1 MALNKEKV
9 QDLIDDF
16 VVSNVEQINE
26 VATANP
32 MVYDAV
38 INALNLLS
46 RKFGT
51 IQAINIPKPAA
62 PIEPEKQKA
71 NALHPSVQM
80 LEDFVDIK
88 GNETRVGRIDYEN
101 EEVTFFTA
109 DPKKRIKLKFS
120 VVNDAIEKGAI
131 KLVGPPKLNPL
142 IKVDEK
148 FIDKNTKNVFIV
160 KEIIRLNEEVRLLK
174 WENKTNVTLD
184 FSVINDLI
192 SRGDWLPYTQAV
204 APKLNPLVK
213 IGAEFI
219 QDKTTFSGT
228 PKSIFIIND
237 IDYDKGV
244 ISLIGETIQGTADV
258 SFNFVNDKL
267 TSGEWVPYVQPATQ
281 PQAPKLNALVDI
293 GEVFEDTNKNGEI
306 ITITD
311 IDYTKRKVQYDKEGL
326 GVRDADFE
334 QINGFIEDNE
344 WVHKPSSKV
353 IQSNTFGALTLN
365 PSVQVGQK
373 YIDLED
379 DSNFNVLLIDQK
391 KQVVTI
397 NWNEDDIQGEV
408 DFEDFNDNLQA
419 ATWVLAPDQAQ
430 GTATEDEILDAI
442 EGLELIGDAISKK
455 EIAEL
460 KKQLKQLK
468 KKKP

>member
-88 GNETRVGRIDYEN
+88 GNETRVGRIDYQN

-109 DPKKRIKLKFS
+109 DPKKPIKLKFS

-219 QDKTTFSGT
+219 AKSGN
-228 PKSIFIIND
+228 IFIIND
-237 IDYDKGV
+237 IDYDEDE
-244 ISLIGETIQGTADV
+244 ISLIGETIQGTSDV
-258 SFNFVNDKL
+258 SFGFLNDKL
-267 TSGEWVPYVQPATQ
+267 TSGDWVPYVQRQTQ
-281 PQAPKLNALVDI
+281 PQPPKLNPLVDI

-311 IDYTKRKVQYDKEGL
+311 IDHSDNTIKYDSSTMGKDLYISFDIVNNFIDKKR
-326 GVRDADFE
+326 
-334 QINGFIEDNE
+334 
-344 WVHKPSSKV
+344 WVHKPPV
-353 IQSNTFGALTLN
+353 TQSNTFGALTLN
-365 PSVQVGQK
+365 PSVQIGQK

-379 DSNFNVLLIDQK
+379 DSNFNVLLIDQN

-419 ATWVLAPDQAQ
+419 ATWVLSPDQAQ

>member
-16 VVSNVEQINE
+16 VVSNVDQINE

-71 NALHPSVQM
+71 NALHPSVQL

-88 GNETRVGRIDYEN
+88 GNETRVGKIDFEN

-109 DPKKRIKLKFS
+109 DDTKKRIKLKFS
-120 VVNDAIEKGAI
+120 VVNDAIEKGGI
-131 KLVGPPKLNPL
+131 KLKAQKPKLNPL

-148 FIDKNTKNVFIV
+148 FIDKNTNNVFIV
-160 KEIIRLNEEVRLLK
+160 KEIINLDEKVRLLK

-192 SRGDWLPYTQAV
+192 SRGDWVPYTQAL
-204 APKLNPLVK
+204 APILNPLVEIGSEFSDGRNVLK
-213 IGAEFI
+213 IE
-219 QDKTTFSGT
+219 
-228 PKSIFIIND
+228 D
-237 IDYDKGV
+237 IDYDKEVVVLSGGA
-244 ISLIGETIQGTADV
+244 IMGTLDV
-258 SFNFVNDKL
+258 KFNSINYKIE
-267 TSGEWVPYVQPATQ
+267 SGQWELKTQ
-281 PQAPKLNALVDI
+281 PN
-293 GEVFEDTNKNGEI
+293 T
-306 ITITD
+306 
-311 IDYTKRKVQYDKEGL
+311 
-326 GVRDADFE
+326 
-334 QINGFIEDNE
+334 
-344 WVHKPSSKV
+344 
-353 IQSNTFGALTLN
+353 QSNTFGALTLN

-379 DSNFNVLLIDQK
+379 DSNFSVLLIDQK

-397 NWNEDDIQGEV
+397 YWNEDDVQGEV
-408 DFEDFNDNLQA
+408 DFEDFNDNLEA

-430 GTATEDEILDAI
+430 GGATEAEILDAI

>member
-16 VVSNVEQINE
+16 VVSNVDQINE
-26 VATANP
+26 VATESP

-62 PIEPEKQKA
+62 PIELEVPKA
-71 NALHPSVQM
+71 NALHPSVQIGVTFIDTKDHKTKVEKINF
-80 LEDFVDIK
+80 EDEV
-88 GNETRVGRIDYEN
+88 
-101 EEVTFFTA
+101 VTFFRV
-109 DPKKRIKLKFS
+109 DNQSPIKLKFS
-120 VVNDAIEKGAI
+120 VVNDAIERGNI
-131 KLVGPPKLNPL
+131 KLVQERKL
-142 IKVDEK
+142 
-148 FIDKNTKNVFIV
+148 
-160 KEIIRLNEEVRLLK
+160 
-174 WENKTNVTLD
+174 
-184 FSVINDLI
+184 
-192 SRGDWLPYTQAV
+192 A
-204 APKLNPLVK
+204 LNPLVK

-267 TSGEWVPYVQPATQ
+267 TSGEWVPYVKPATQ
-281 PQAPKLNALVDI
+281 ANDLNPKITLGTWFKDTSKSPPDDTFFVEEIDQKGKIVVTNWGNYKRDFTFVLANDMIEYGHWVTPDELNPLVDI
-293 GEVFEDTNKNGEI
+293 DEIFEEKRSGNLISIK
-306 ITITD
+306 D

-334 QINGFIEDNE
+334 QINGFIEDKE

-379 DSNFNVLLIDQK
+379 DSNFSVLLIDQK

-430 GTATEDEILDAI
+430 GPATEAEILEAI
-442 EGLELIGDAISKK
+442 EGLELIGDAESKK
-455 EIAEL
+455 EISEL

>member
-80 LEDFVDIK
+80 LEDFVDTK

-109 DPKKRIKLKFS
+109 DPKNRIKLKFS
-120 VVNDAIEKGAI
+120 VVNDAIERGNI
-131 KLVGPPKLNPL
+131 KLLNETPKLNPL

-192 SRGDWLPYTQAV
+192 SRGDWLPYTQ
-204 APKLNPLVK
+204 
-213 IGAEFI
+213 
-219 QDKTTFSGT
+219 
-228 PKSIFIIND
+228 
-237 IDYDKGV
+237 
-244 ISLIGETIQGTADV
+244 
-258 SFNFVNDKL
+258 
-267 TSGEWVPYVQPATQ
+267 TQ
-281 PQAPKLNALVDI
+281 PQAAKLNALVDI

-311 IDYTKRKVQYDKEGL
+311 IDYNDNTIKYDSSTMGGDWYISFDIVNNFIDKKR
-326 GVRDADFE
+326 
-334 QINGFIEDNE
+334 
-344 WVHKPSSKV
+344 WVHKPPV
-353 IQSNTFGALTLN
+353 TQSNTFGALTLN

-379 DSNFNVLLIDQK
+379 DSNFSVLLIDQK

-419 ATWVLAPDQAQ
+419 ATWVIAPDQAQ
-430 GTATEDEILDAI
+430 VTATEDEILDAI
-442 EGLELIGDAISKK
+442 EGLELIGDAVSKK

>member
-16 VVSNVEQINE
+16 VVSNVDQINE

-71 NALHPSVQM
+71 NALHPSVQL

-109 DPKKRIKLKFS
+109 DPKKPIKLKFS

-192 SRGDWLPYTQAV
+192 SRGDWVPFTQA
-204 APKLNPLVK
+204 
-213 IGAEFI
+213 
-219 QDKTTFSGT
+219 Q
-228 PKSIFIIND
+228 
-237 IDYDKGV
+237 
-244 ISLIGETIQGTADV
+244 
-258 SFNFVNDKL
+258 
-267 TSGEWVPYVQPATQ
+267 TQ
-281 PQAPKLNALVDI
+281 PQAAKLNPLVDI
-293 GEVFEDTNKNGEI
+293 GEVFEDKDKNGEI

-311 IDYTKRKVQYDKEGL
+311 IDYDDDTIKYDSSIMGGDWYISFGLVNNFIDKKR
-326 GVRDADFE
+326 
-334 QINGFIEDNE
+334 
-344 WVHKPSSKV
+344 WVHKPPV
-353 IQSNTFGALTLN
+353 TQSNTFGALTLN

-379 DSNFNVLLIDQK
+379 DSNFSVLSIDQK
-391 KQVVTI
+391 KQIVII

-430 GTATEDEILDAI
+430 GPATEAEILEAI
-442 EGLELIGDAISKK
+442 EGLELIGDAESKK

>member
-16 VVSNVEQINE
+16 VVSNVDQINE

-38 INALNLLS
+38 IDALNLLS

-51 IQAINIPKPAA
+51 IQAINIPKLAA
-62 PIEPEKQKA
+62 PIELQVPKA
-71 NALHPSVQM
+71 NALHPSVQIGVTFIDTKDHKTKVEKINF
-80 LEDFVDIK
+80 EDEV
-88 GNETRVGRIDYEN
+88 
-101 EEVTFFTA
+101 VTFFRV
-109 DPKKRIKLKFS
+109 DNQSPIKLKFS
-120 VVNDAIEKGAI
+120 VVNDAIERGNI
-131 KLVGPPKLNPL
+131 KLVQERKL
-142 IKVDEK
+142 
-148 FIDKNTKNVFIV
+148 
-160 KEIIRLNEEVRLLK
+160 
-174 WENKTNVTLD
+174 
-184 FSVINDLI
+184 
-192 SRGDWLPYTQAV
+192 A
-204 APKLNPLVK
+204 LNPLVK

-219 QDKTTFSGT
+219 QDKTTFSSA

-237 IDYDKGV
+237 IDYNKGV
-244 ISLIGETIQGTADV
+244 ITLIGETIQGTADV

-267 TSGEWVPYVQPATQ
+267 TSGEWVPYVPPATQ
-281 PQAPKLNALVDI
+281 ANGLNPKITLGTWFKDTSKSPPDDEFYVEEIDRKGNIVVTNWGNYKRDFTFVLANDMVEYGHWVYPEELNPLVDI
-293 GEVFEDTNKNGEI
+293 DEIFEEKRSGNLISIK
-306 ITITD
+306 D

-326 GVRDADFE
+326 GVRDADFQ

-353 IQSNTFGALTLN
+353 IQSNTFGALSLN

-379 DSNFNVLLIDQK
+379 DSNFSVLLIDQK

-419 ATWVLAPDQAQ
+419 ATWVLAPDQSQ
-430 GTATEDEILDAI
+430 GSATEAEILDAI

>member
-16 VVSNVEQINE
+16 VVSNVDQINE
-26 VATANP
+26 VATESP

-62 PIEPEKQKA
+62 KKEVEVPKA
-71 NALHPSVQM
+71 NALHPSVQIGVTFIDTKDHKTKVEKINF
-80 LEDFVDIK
+80 EDEV
-88 GNETRVGRIDYEN
+88 
-101 EEVTFFTA
+101 VTFFRI
-109 DPKKRIKLKFS
+109 DNQSPIKLKFS
-120 VVNDAIEKGAI
+120 VVNDAIERGNI
-131 KLVGPPKLNPL
+131 KLVQERKL
-142 IKVDEK
+142 
-148 FIDKNTKNVFIV
+148 
-160 KEIIRLNEEVRLLK
+160 
-174 WENKTNVTLD
+174 
-184 FSVINDLI
+184 
-192 SRGDWLPYTQAV
+192 A
-204 APKLNPLVK
+204 LNPLVK

-281 PQAPKLNALVDI
+281 ANDLNPKITLGTWFKDTSKTPPDDTFFVEEIDQKGKIVVTNWGNYKRDFTFVLANDMIEYGHWVAPDELNPLVDI
-293 GEVFEDTNKNGEI
+293 DEIFEEKRSGNLISIK
-306 ITITD
+306 D

-397 NWNEDDIQGEV
+397 NWNEDDIQAEV

-430 GTATEDEILDAI
+430 GAATEAEILEAI
-442 EGLELIGDAISKK
+442 EGLELIGDAESKK

>member
-16 VVSNVEQINE
+16 VVSNVDQINE

-51 IQAINIPKPAA
+51 IQAINIPKPAT
-62 PIEPEKQKA
+62 PIELEVPKA
-71 NALHPSVQM
+71 NALHPSVQIGVTFIDTKDHKTKVEKINF
-80 LEDFVDIK
+80 EDEI
-88 GNETRVGRIDYEN
+88 
-101 EEVTFFTA
+101 VTFFRV
-109 DPKKRIKLKFS
+109 DNQSPIKLKFS
-120 VVNDAIEKGAI
+120 VVNDAIERGNI
-131 KLVGPPKLNPL
+131 KLVQERKL
-142 IKVDEK
+142 
-148 FIDKNTKNVFIV
+148 
-160 KEIIRLNEEVRLLK
+160 
-174 WENKTNVTLD
+174 
-184 FSVINDLI
+184 
-192 SRGDWLPYTQAV
+192 A
-204 APKLNPLVK
+204 LNPLVK
-213 IGAEFI
+213 IGSEFI

-244 ISLIGETIQGTADV
+244 ISLIGETIQGTAGV

-267 TSGEWVPYVQPATQ
+267 TSGEWVPYVEPAM
-281 PQAPKLNALVDI
+281 
-293 GEVFEDTNKNGEI
+293 
-306 ITITD
+306 
-311 IDYTKRKVQYDKEGL
+311 
-326 GVRDADFE
+326 
-334 QINGFIEDNE
+334 
-344 WVHKPSSKV
+344 
-353 IQSNTFGALTLN
+353 QSNTFGALTLN
-365 PSVQVGQK
+365 PSVQVGQL

-379 DSNFNVLLIDQK
+379 DSNFSVLLIDQK

-408 DFEDFNDNLQA
+408 DFEDFNDNLEA
-419 ATWVLAPDQAQ
+419 ATWVIAPDQAQ
-430 GTATEDEILDAI
+430 VTATEDEILDAI
-442 EGLELIGDAISKK
+442 EGLELIGDAVSKK